1 VTREELGYVL
11 LDRHTLQR
19 AEERAQAEASSAV
32 VSRAVVTG
40 KRRSEAEQR
49 FWQAID
55 ARASSPSAPRL
66 LPWPGPSVRQG

>member
-1 VTREELGYVL
+1 MSDLGYVL

-40 KRRSEAEQR
+40 RRRSEAEQR
-49 FWQAID
+49 FW
-55 ARASSPSAPRL
+55 REYEASQQ
-66 LPWPGPSVRQG
+66 PGAAVLTFTKRGER